1 MGGLAGGLLSG
12 LQGVQAFN
20 QQRRENQQANRRLD
34 IYDRQV
40 GAMESDAELR
50 RKEAARLDEVRSND
64 QYREA
69 LNTAGFLSVDQL
81 SLNKDAFRTGIEN
94 NDPRVLDLVTRS
106 KMLPPGSKATGFR
119 RLEGGAYTVD
129 VENADGTFGAVTVD
143 GESGQDSVLKQFSLD
158 ELVNTANILYQT
170 KVIPASSY
178 DANQVRA
185 QMDRI
190 GIEYDGAQLQA
201 QLDRVLRKAD
211 VVNAVPQG
219 GAQRAAIS
227 AISSATTPE
236 EEDEVVG
243 MIAQDVGIAAPA
255 PAQPAATS
263 PAPPA
268 ATPAP
273 VTAPKRPE
281 AFEGLRKRREA
292 RLAELN
298 AKVKEAEEAVA
309 KGTRGVA
316 RASSSAAKT
325 RLEKAVAE
333 RDAYQA
339 RMDKVGT
346 TPARNQPSSF
356 VAAAPS
362 AAKQSLQTVEDA
374 VVGKTDAEVDAAI
387 ESGEVVV
394 TPEAQAAV
402 AQTLR
407 EQEIEKLEDLLRLNA
422 KDRAIARAAIL
433 ATESDPTI
441 RNQMSQEI
449 TNIFETG
456 MASMSGVQA
465 VEADLAQQRATNASA
480 RLRFDWSKWADET
493 RMGDFTSAAETARNA
508 AEATRKYFNNEDGVL
523 EPNGTNARQFIDQ
536 ELPQQFAVFDAL
548 SQIRDL
554 RPSTLRQA
562 YRGMNQGIS
571 LAIAGLASDEEGGLS
586 ETLVSF
592 FRRDV
597 EDARDPGDFNLSNVI
612 VSEWDR
618 VDGELVPVQFSYVDN
633 RGNVLDEG
641 VNATLV
647 QDLSQDLYDLVLGA
661 ANINNERLGLETAK

>member
-34 IYDRQV
+34 IYGRQV
-40 GAMESDAELR
+40 GALERQVGLQED
-50 RKEAARLDEVRSND
+50 EAARQADIRSND
-64 QYREA
+64 EYRES
-69 LNTAGFLSVDQL
+69 LNAGGFLSVDQL
-81 SLNKDAFRTGIEN
+81 SLNKDAFQAGIES

-106 KMLPPGSKATGFR
+106 KMLPPGSRATGFR
-119 RLEGGAYTVD
+119 PIGGGAYAVD
-129 VENADGTFGAVTVD
+129 VENADGTFGVVTTD
-143 GESGQDSVLKQFSLD
+143 AKSGRDAPFKAFSLKEMVD
-158 ELVNTANILYQT
+158 NANTLYQT
-170 KVIPASSY
+170 KIIPASSY
-178 DANQVRA
+178 DANAVRA
-185 QMDRI
+185 QLDKI
-190 GIEYDGAQLQA
+190 GADYDGAEIQA
-201 QLDRVLRKAD
+201 QLDRILYKAD

-227 AISSATTPE
+227 AISSAATPE

-243 MIAQDVGIAAPA
+243 MIAQDVGIPAP
-255 PAQPAATS
+255 PAQPAAT
-263 PAPPA
+263 
-268 ATPAP
+268 TAP
-273 VTAPKRPE
+273 VTAPKKPGTS
-281 AFEGLRKRREA
+281 EGLRKRREA

-298 AKVKEAEEAVA
+298 AKVKEAEEAA
-309 KGTRGVA
+309 ARGSRGVA
-316 RASSSAAKT
+316 GASSNAAKT
-325 RLEKAVAE
+325 RLEKAIAD

-339 RMDKVGT
+339 RMDRVGT
-346 TPARNQPSSF
+346 APARDEPSSF
-356 VAAAPS
+356 VAAAPP

-374 VVGKTDAEVDAAI
+374 VVGKTDAELDAAI
-387 ESGEVVV
+387 EAGEVTV

-407 EQEIEKLEDLLRLNA
+407 EQKIEKLQDLLRLNA

-441 RNQMSQEI
+441 RNQMSQEM
-449 TNIFETG
+449 TNLFETG
-456 MASMSGVQA
+456 IASMSGVQA
-465 VEADLAQQRATNASA
+465 VEADLAQQRATTASA
-480 RLRFDWSKWADET
+480 RLEFDWSKFLTESRT
-493 RMGDFTSAAETARNA
+493 NDFTAAAETARNA

-536 ELPQQFAVFDAL
+536 ELPKQFAVFDAL

-571 LAIAGLASDEEGGLS
+571 LAIAGLASDEAGGLS

-612 VSEWDR
+612 VSEWDE
-618 VDGELVPVQFSYVDN
+618 VDGQLVPVQFSYVDN

-641 VNATLV
+641 VDATLV
-647 QDLSQDLYDLVLGA
+647 QDLSQELYSLVLGA

>member
-40 GAMESDAELR
+40 GVMESDAELR

-119 RLEGGAYTVD
+119 RLESGAYTVD
-129 VENADGTFGAVTVD
+129 VENTDGTFGAVTVD

-227 AISSATTPE
+227 AISSAATPE

-263 PAPPA
+263 AAPPA

-316 RASSSAAKT
+316 RASSSAAQT
-325 RLEKAVAE
+325 RLEKAIAE

-356 VAAAPS
+356 VAAAPP

-387 ESGEVVV
+387 EAGEVVV

-441 RNQMSQEI
+441 RNQMSQEM

-456 MASMSGVQA
+456 TASMSGVQA
-465 VEADLAQQRATNASA
+465 VEADLAQQRIDVNRGTLAQSIRKFTTDLATNDIQSA
-480 RLRFDWSKWADET
+480 VET
-493 RMGDFTSAAETARNA
+493 GREMSRATTGIFT
-508 AEATRKYFNNEDGVL
+508 NEDGSFNLSADTANQFFNQVL
-523 EPNGTNARQFIDQ
+523 PEYMTMFDSLSS
-536 ELPQQFAVFDAL
+536 ELSPRTQQAVFRGL
-548 SQIRDL
+548 S
-554 RPSTLRQA
+554 
-562 YRGMNQGIS
+562 QGIS
-571 LAIAGLASDEEGGLS
+571 LGVASLAAEEEGGFS
-586 ETLVSF
+586 ETLKSF
-592 FRRDV
+592 FRS
-597 EDARDPGDFNLSNVI
+597 DAVDTASAGSFNLERVI
-612 VSEWDR
+612 ISRWGEDSE
-618 VDGELVPVQFSYVDN
+618 GNPIPEQFSYTDGQ
-633 RGNVLDEG
+633 GNVVDEG
-641 VNATLV
+641 VDATLIQNLNGTV
-647 QDLSQDLYDLVLGA
+647 YDILTA
-661 ANINNERLGLETAK
+661 AAKTNKKSAKAE